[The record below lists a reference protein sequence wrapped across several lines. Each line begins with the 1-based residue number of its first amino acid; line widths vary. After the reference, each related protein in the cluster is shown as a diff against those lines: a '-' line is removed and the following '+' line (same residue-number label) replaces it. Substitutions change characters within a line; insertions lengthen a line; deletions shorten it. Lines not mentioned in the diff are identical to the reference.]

1 MKRGDKVL
9 ITFCGQVKQGLI
21 LLASENQR
29 SLALA
34 FDGAFRDGEGGM
46 YIGMMAVLQD
56 DVGAYRDLIGD
67 RQVEIEPARSEP

>member
-9 ITFCGQVKQGLI
+9 ITFYGQVKQGRI

-46 YIGMMAVLQD
+46 YVAMMGVLKD
-56 DVGAYRDLIGD
+56 DDGTYRDLIGG
-67 RQVEIEPARSEP
+67 QPVEVELARSDA

>member
-9 ITFCGQVKQGLI
+9 ITFCGQVKQSRI

-46 YIGMMAVLQD
+46 YVGMMSVLQD
-56 DVGAYRDLIGD
+56 DDGTYRDLIGN
-67 RQVEIEPARSEP
+67 RPVEIEPARSAS